1 MTKKPAEK
9 KSAKKSTN
17 GKATGPKGPGK
28 KPNAIHEKLMR
39 LMTRPNGATITD
51 IADAGFKCA
60 SMQALKIAER
70 RGLKVRVD
78 KKPGELTRYIAKK
91 A

>member
-1 MTKKPAEK
+1 MTATSKK
-9 KSAKKSTN
+9 KSAKKSAEAVAK
-17 GKATGPKGPGK
+17 KANSK
-28 KPNAIHEKLMR
+28 KPNLVHEKLIK
-39 LMTRPNGATITD
+39 LMTRPTGATITD
-51 IADAGFKCA
+51 LADAGFKYA
-60 SMQALKIAER
+60 SIQALKIAER